1 MQMLFSKRELFP
13 EKSNNKNPPLVE
25 RIFLFD
31 ILVEAFFEIF
41 SEGFIALCSAFIPQ
55 KVASKKRKKI
65 IGYVCLAIS
74 LILLVG
80 LFAGIIILVETKGQS
95 FWGWLLI
102 SLNIIYLLAGI
113 TLKIISHIK
122 K

>member
-1 MQMLFSKRELFP
+1 MEF
-13 EKSNNKNPPLVE
+13 LV
-25 RIFLFD
+25 D
-31 ILVEAFFEIF
+31 ILVEAFFELF
-41 SEGFIALCSAFIPQ
+41 GEGFIALCSAFVPQ
-55 KVASKKRKKI
+55 KVVSDRGKKI

-74 LILLVG
+74 LVLFIG

-102 SLNIIYLLAGI
+102 SLSVIYLLAGI
-113 TLKIISHIK
+113 TLKIVSHIK

>member
-1 MQMLFSKRELFP
+1 
-13 EKSNNKNPPLVE
+13 
-25 RIFLFD
+25 
-31 ILVEAFFEIF
+31 
-41 SEGFIALCSAFIPQ
+41 
-55 KVASKKRKKI
+55 
-65 IGYVCLAIS
+65 
-74 LILLVG
+74 
-80 LFAGIIILVETKGQS
+80 LVETKGQS